1 MATEEIEIRIGRNAP
16 REIAEWLSRPEDWD
30 KEPRKVIYVES
41 ISMLSTILSTEKLK
55 LLNLLGMKKEVSVN
69 ELAKKLKRPRE
80 AVSRDLHLLAE
91 KGIVRLEKKGRETR
105 PKIQVERIVIPIVAK
120 SRN

>member
-41 ISMLSTILSTEKLK
+41 ISMLSAILSTEKLK

-69 ELAKKLKRPRE
+69 EIARKLKRPRE
-80 AVSRDLHLLAE
+80 AVSRDLHLLAR

-105 PKIQVERIVIPIVAK
+105 PKILAERIVIPIVAK
-120 SRN
+120 RQK

>member
-1 MATEEIEIRIGRNAP
+1 MAVEEIEIRIGRNAP

-69 ELAKKLKRPRE
+69 EIARKLKRPRE
-80 AVSRDLHLLAE
+80 AVSRDLHLLSE